1 MTSPSCSASTRTPCT
16 TRSAHGTR
24 SVTLALA
31 LALALSLALA
41 LALTPATTAAA
52 AAALAL
58 ALARY
63 EKRKI
68 YTYINNLLVALNPY
82 QLLPLYGED
91 LLKVRSYHP

>member
-41 LALTPATTAAA
+41 LALTPAT

>member
-16 TRSAHGTR
+16 TRSARGTR
-24 SVTLALA
+24 SVTLA
-31 LALALSLALA
+31 LALA